1 MSASNDNNIHLH
13 MLSNGAYVGY
23 FGQSPGWNI
32 NDLSQYEKRKPRYVR
47 EWYIKLKKRMKEIK
61 AKRDE
66 E

>member
-1 MSASNDNNIHLH
+1 

-32 NDLSQYEKRKPRYVR
+32 NELSQYEKRKPRYVR